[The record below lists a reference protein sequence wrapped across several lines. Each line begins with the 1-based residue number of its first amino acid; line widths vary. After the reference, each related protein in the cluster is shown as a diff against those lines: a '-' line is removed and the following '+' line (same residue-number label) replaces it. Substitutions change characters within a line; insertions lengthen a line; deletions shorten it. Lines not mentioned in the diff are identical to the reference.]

1 MADSYSKSRLNFSRF
16 ALPIGFFIL
25 TLLYRAPDRVTIL
38 YDWDNIQ
45 YLLAL
50 DKFDILAH
58 QPHPPGN
65 PLYVFSSWLIKL
77 LVIDGQLAMWLLSIC
92 LFAIGAALVYQI
104 GLKLFDN
111 ATGFGAAIIF
121 IVSPLGGFFVSY
133 PNTYSIEAAFAAAF
147 LLIVSDWLVIHPSD
161 GGESH
166 TPPWLLPWALGLFSG
181 FRMTFLWFALPLALY
196 AMYTN
201 RRLSWIKFAFHLIV
215 AMLIW
220 LIPMLI
226 MTGGLNKYILA
237 FQAEAGP
244 FVRPFAID
252 NILANLDIFRKSA
265 FGGLGYFAV
274 LPVIYSLGAGIII
287 LVKMKNKPG
296 ESIPSLKRTALLVL
310 LWIIPAFLFMT
321 KNLTHPGYLM
331 FFMPLAAIGLVRCLI
346 WIASI
351 ITFSRKSMLKL
362 VTAILVIFVSLTLMN
377 HWTGRNNEFFSLAS
391 IRNSEDRVDA
401 FVTAIRENF
410 PSDKT
415 VIVSMEHFRQ
425 VQIYLPESHA
435 IFPQAAYAFE
445 FGTNM
450 DRANLY
456 YAHMGK
462 VHPEAWHLIRTEPVS
477 PIVLPDDIEFIV
489 VSPGDFNRLGNQDGF
504 NSGTTSTGEQFLY
517 RSINRISAI
526 VMDGNWWVIASLAPG

>member
-1 MADSYSKSRLNFSRF
+1 MANSYSKSRLNFSRF

-50 DKFDILAH
+50 NNFDILAH

-65 PLYVFSSWLIKL
+65 PLFVFSSWLIRL
-77 LVIDGQLAMWLLSIC
+77 IVLDGQLAMWLLSAC
-92 LFAIGAALVYQI
+92 LFAIGAALVYHL
-104 GLKLFDN
+104 GLKLFDM

-133 PNTYSIEAAFAAAF
+133 PNTYAIEAAFAASF
-147 LLIVSDWLVIHPSD
+147 LLIVSDWLIIQPSD
-161 GGESH
+161 APKSN
-166 TPPWLLPWALGLFSG
+166 TPPWLLPWALGLFAG
-181 FRMTFLWFALPLALY
+181 FRMTFFWFALPLALY
-196 AMYTN
+196 AMYSN
-201 RRLSWIKFAFHLIV
+201 RRLPWIKFTFHLIAAV
-215 AMLIW
+215 LVW

-226 MTGGLNKYILA
+226 MTGGLNKYLLA

-244 FVRPFAID
+244 FVRPLAID
-252 NILANLDIFRKSA
+252 NILANLDIFRKSE
-265 FGGLGYFAV
+265 FGGLGYFAI
-274 LPVIYSLGAGIII
+274 LPVIYSLGAGFSI
-287 LVKMKNKPG
+287 LVKIKNKPR
-296 ESIPSLKRTALLVL
+296 ETTHSLNQTALLVL
-310 LWIIPAFLFMT
+310 LWIVPAFLFMT

-351 ITFSRKSMLKL
+351 ITLGRKPMSKF
-362 VTAILVIFVSLTLMN
+362 VTAILIICVSLTLMN
-377 HWTGRNNEFFSLAS
+377 HWTGRNNEFFSMAS

-401 FVTAIRENF
+401 FITAIRENF

-435 IFPQAAYAFE
+435 VFPQAAYAYE
-445 FGTNM
+445 FGTNLA
-450 DRANLY
+450 RANLY

-489 VSPGDFNRLGNQDGF
+489 VSPGDFNRLENQDGF
-504 NSGTTSTGEQFLY
+504 SSGTTSTGEQFLY
-517 RSINRISAI
+517 RSINGISAI
-526 VMDGNWWVIASLAPG
+526 AMDGNWWVIASLAPG